1 VTLIV
6 VPNTSIFVKINRMDY
21 NFINYSKRINILQMA
36 LQKKLS
42 PQKNIDERV
51 TSQWLIILVEI

>member
-1 VTLIV
+1 
-6 VPNTSIFVKINRMDY
+6 MDY